1 MKLAINDFSVNAIAI
16 IDGRANLIALEEELF
31 QPSTMIKTLSL
42 KNSNKDLWISHNKL
56 NKGDIQNS

>member
-1 MKLAINDFSVNAIAI
+1 VKLAINDFSVNAIAI

-42 KNSNKDLWISHNKL
+42 KNSNKDL
-56 NKGDIQNS
+56 